1 MCIPL
6 NALVGGAWWPQ
17 EAPPTRAH
25 NHHHELHNHSKE
37 DDCIADCICCPCN
50 ILCYILLAIEEYL
63 CCCQW
68 FGIFGSGDNNLKTR
82 RSSFDPQIGHGY
94 GRFDYENSLRRNNG
108 SSRPRL
114 QASLSSPSQ
123 FGRLTPRPSPAQLS
137 TSASLRPG
145 LCHGHEICEIEQHCW
160 ECERRRRLL

>member
-6 NALVGGAWWPQ
+6 NALLGGAWWPQ

-63 CCCQW
+63 CCWQW
-68 FGIFGSGDNNLKTR
+68 FGIFGSGDDNLKTR

-94 GRFDYENSLRRNNG
+94 GRFDYENSLRGNNG

-114 QASLSSPSQ
+114 QASLSAPSQ

-137 TSASLRPG
+137 TSASLRPRMR
-145 LCHGHEICEIEQHCW
+145 HGHEICEIEQHCW